1 MSVMVGI
8 RLDVDPDRFMEVITQ
23 NAEQAKAISERGR
36 SKGAI
41 HHMFM
46 AAEDHVMVAD
56 EWDSAES
63 FLAFWNESGDDIGPL
78 MGQAGVTNQPEPVF
92 WRPLGTA
99 DRF

>member
-1 MSVMVGI
+1 MPVMMGM
-8 RLDVDPDRFMEVITQ
+8 RLDVDPDRFMEAVTE
-23 NAEQAKAISERGR
+23 NTDLVKSISERGR

-46 AAEDHVMVAD
+46 AGEGEVLVAD

-63 FLAFWNESGDDIGPL
+63 FLAFFEETGAEIGSL
-78 MGQAGVTNQPEPVF
+78 MQQAGVLNEPQPVF
-92 WRPLGTA
+92 WRPLDTA